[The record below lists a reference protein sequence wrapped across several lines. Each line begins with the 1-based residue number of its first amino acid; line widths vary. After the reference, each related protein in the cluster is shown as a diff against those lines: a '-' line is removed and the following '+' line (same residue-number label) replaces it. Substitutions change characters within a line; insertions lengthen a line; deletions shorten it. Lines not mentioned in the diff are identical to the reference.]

1 MENERNIFI
10 DTWGWIVIHNQR
22 EEKHREV
29 KSFYRNFRL
38 RGGMVYTTD
47 YVLDETLTLLFRRL
61 PSYLA
66 AEAITFLDSAISQGY
81 LNLLWTS
88 PERFEAAKQL
98 RLQFRDKPMISFTD
112 FTSMVVMRDLAIK
125 SILTED
131 EHFLQVGMG
140 FKKIP

>member
-10 DTWGWIVIHNQR
+10 DTWGWIVIHNKR
-22 EEKHREV
+22 EERHREV
-29 KSFYRNFRL
+29 RSFYRNFRL

-47 YVLDETLTLLFRRL
+47 YVLDETFTLLFRRL
-61 PSYLA
+61 SSDSAVLF
-66 AEAITFLDSAISQGY
+66 INFLDSAIRQGY
-81 LNLLWTS
+81 LILLWTS

-112 FTSMVVMRDLAIK
+112 FTSMVVMRELAIK

-131 EHFLQVGMG
+131 EHFFQVGMG
-140 FKKIP
+140 FKKVP